1 VNAGRTAFYLPH
13 VTGTESERE
22 AGARARS
29 EQRLRRQRD
38 ALRPLGLLVIA
49 AVAVGALNGD
59 PAPAAHGRGLA
70 VVLALVTFAFALA
83 IAVGRGFVAHSV
95 AAQATVITAMSAAGV
110 TLVALQPRGATD
122 LAAGAAVWM
131 AIARLPLRLGA
142 TLAALTTVGLGVT
155 SALAGASAA
164 AVAAGVLLCA
174 LLALVAFFIR
184 QARASQDR
192 TELLFAQLQDAR
204 EQQLEAAA
212 LAERARIA
220 AELHDV
226 LAHALSG
233 AALQLQGARKLAGH
247 EGASEPM
254 RAAIERA
261 GELVRDGLVNARQA
275 VGALRGEP
283 VPGIGE
289 LERLVAEFEH
299 DSGLDVTLT
308 IEGRPRPLPPD
319 ASLAFYR
326 GAQEALTNVGRY
338 APGAAT
344 SVVLRYDSEH
354 TTLTIEDRVDEAPP
368 DASGLRSVGGGNGL
382 VGLRERLERAGGT
395 LEAGPTAGGWLVQ
408 LEIPA

>member
-22 AGARARS
+22 AEARVRS
-29 EQRLRRQRD
+29 EQRLLRQRD
-38 ALRPLGLLVIA
+38 ALRPLGILVIA
-49 AVAVGALNGD
+49 AVAVGALNGHPS
-59 PAPAAHGRGLA
+59 PATHGLGLA
-70 VVLALVTFAFALA
+70 VVLALVTFALALA
-83 IAVGRGFVAHSV
+83 IAVGRGFVARSIT
-95 AAQATVITAMSAAGV
+95 AQATVITAMAAAGV
-110 TLVALQPRGATD
+110 ALVALQPRGATD
-122 LAAGAAVWM
+122 LAAGTAVWM
-131 AIARLPLRLGA
+131 AVARLPLRVGA
-142 TLAALTTVGLGVT
+142 TLAVLTTAGLGLA

-184 QARASQDR
+184 QARTSQDR

-212 LAERARIA
+212 LAERTRIA

-233 AALQLQGARKLAGH
+233 AALQLQGARKLAGR
-247 EGASEPM
+247 EGASEPV

-261 GELVRDGLVNARQA
+261 GELVRDGLANAREA
-275 VGALRGEP
+275 VGALRGQQL
-283 VPGIGE
+283 PGVGE
-289 LERLVAEFEH
+289 LESLVTEFER
-299 DSGLDVTLT
+299 DSGLEVTLT

-319 ASLAFYR
+319 ASLALYR
-326 GAQEALTNVGRY
+326 GVQEALTNVGRY

-344 SVVLRYDSEH
+344 SVVLRYNSGH
-354 TTLTIEDRVDEAPP
+354 TTVIVEDRVGEALP
-368 DASGLRSVGGGNGL
+368 DATGLSGGGGNGL
-382 VGLRERLERAGGT
+382 AGLRERLERAGGT
-395 LEAGPTAGGWLVQ
+395 LEAGPTAGGWLVR